1 MHCKTLAMAVA
12 LATCLTEAVWAAP
25 SDLMDIYKE
34 AYLKDPVVLQSKA
47 TRDAAFEAIDEATA
61 ALLPQIDVVGSLT
74 AATNSSQGESV
85 DNRNAQGGINLSQA
99 IWRHSA
105 WVSRTIAEKN
115 AAQQDLVYN
124 DALQNL
130 IIRVSNAYFG
140 VLNAEDTLTFAKANQ
155 EALRTQLNEATRR
168 FLEGGNP
175 FGAHMLFVLNAAGV
189 QLFSTTALSFRLA
202 AGSASPADIVLPT
215 FLATLASAAF
225 AVCLLF
231 FTAPNRRNM
240 RHPRPLRPRARR

>member
-1 MHCKTLAMAVA
+1 MFFASL
-12 LATCLTEAVWAAP
+12 LSFL
-25 SDLMDIYKE
+25 IF
-34 AYLKDPVVLQSKA
+34 DPEGFLP
-47 TRDAAFEAIDEATA
+47 
-61 ALLPQIDVVGSLT
+61 ALLAGGEKAVSLSLSLAAAYCVWLGFFGVMKQSGLT
-74 AATNSSQGESV
+74 ALFARAVRPAARRLFRSDDEKALSAACCSV
-85 DNRNAQGGINLSQA
+85 SANLLSLPGAPTPLGI
-99 IWRHSA
+99 
-105 WVSRTIAEKN
+105 
-115 AAQQDLVYN
+115 
-124 DALQNL
+124 
-130 IIRVSNAYFG
+130 
-140 VLNAEDTLTFAKANQ
+140 
-155 EALRTQLNEATRR
+155 EATRR

-231 FTAPNRRNM
+231 FTAPNRRKM